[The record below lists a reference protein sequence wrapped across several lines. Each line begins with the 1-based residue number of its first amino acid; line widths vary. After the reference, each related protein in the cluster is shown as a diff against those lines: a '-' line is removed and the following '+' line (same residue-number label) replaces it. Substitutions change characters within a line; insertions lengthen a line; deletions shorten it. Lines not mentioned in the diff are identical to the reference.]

1 MTGFMH
7 EREFSR
13 KTFLKG
19 SGVAVV
25 GASVV
30 GAGLTGK
37 ASAARPALAGYN
49 ADPAQLDSWLVVN
62 PDNTIILRQTKV
74 ETGNGITTG
83 FLEVVAEELDHDM
96 ALMRYGPSQYNAEGA
111 MNTRV
116 DTWDAVNTGGEGGSN
131 AMSGTGPQIRAVAA
145 AARIALLNMASAQM
159 GVPAASLTVS
169 KGVVSG
175 GGKQMTYGQIMG
187 GKTFNA
193 TLASLKVP
201 ATLHPG
207 VAPAKPIASY
217 TTVTKRDMVT
227 RIDIPAKVNGTY
239 TYVHNIRVPGMLHG
253 RVVFPRG
260 QAAYGFG
267 TPVVSVDESSI
278 SHLRAQ
284 VVRKGDFIG
293 VVAAREYD
301 AIQAAAQLK
310 VEWATPP
317 VLSGVENLFA
327 SWRAMDS
334 AGQAPAARAVH
345 GSTDFDYN
353 INPDKVDAAL
363 ASAVHVV
370 SSSYK

>member
-96 ALMRYGPSQYNAEGA
+96 ALMRYGPSQYNADGA
-111 MNTRV
+111 LNSRV

-131 AMSGTGPQIRAVAA
+131 AMSGTGPRIRAAAA
-145 AARIALLNMASAQM
+145 AARIHLLNLASQHL
-159 GVPAASLTVS
+159 GVPVAQLSVD

-175 GGKQMTYGQIMG
+175 GGKTVTYGALLG
-187 GKTFNA
+187 GKTFGK
-193 TLASLKVP
+193 TLTSLGVP
-201 ATLHPG
+201 TTLNPG
-207 VAPAKPIASY
+207 VSPAKPIANY
-217 TTVTKRDMVT
+217 KTVMKRDAVL
-227 RIDIPAKVNGTY
+227 RIDI
-239 TYVHNIRVPGMLHG
+239 
-253 RVVFPRG
+253 
-260 QAAYGFG
+260 
-267 TPVVSVDESSI
+267 
-278 SHLRAQ
+278 
-284 VVRKGDFIG
+284 
-293 VVAAREYD
+293 
-301 AIQAAAQLK
+301 
-310 VEWATPP
+310 
-317 VLSGVENLFA
+317 
-327 SWRAMDS
+327 
-334 AGQAPAARAVH
+334 
-345 GSTDFDYN
+345 
-353 INPDKVDAAL
+353 
-363 ASAVHVV
+363 
-370 SSSYK
+370 